1 MSTDIPLRPLKKNSS
16 DSRLAALTSRM
27 ASSSRR
33 KQQQRYLDTPED
45 EVNLLESPGEDLE
58 NAHDDVEV
66 EEPVVRT
73 SLGNCAL
80 AGNLIRH
87 SCCVP

>member
-16 DSRLAALTSRM
+16 DSPLATFTSRM

-45 EVNLLESPGEDLE
+45 EVTLLGAPAEELESP
-58 NAHDDVEV
+58 HDDLEV
-66 EEPVVRT
+66 EEPVVRICPET
-73 SLGNCAL
+73 AL
-80 AGNLIRH
+80 QPPESHASPAAFL
-87 SCCVP
+87 